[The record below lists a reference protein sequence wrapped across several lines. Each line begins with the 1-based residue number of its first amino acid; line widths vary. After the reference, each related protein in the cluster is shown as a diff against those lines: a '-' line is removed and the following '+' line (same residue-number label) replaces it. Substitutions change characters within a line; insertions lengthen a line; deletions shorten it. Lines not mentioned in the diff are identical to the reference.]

1 MAEGIKVEP
10 FYLSIRV
17 AFAFL
22 EETRLRPGRITG
34 TLDPLSAYPPEGQC
48 SSGRKAK
55 PADRVL
61 SVPHETMVTRRPAVI

>member
-10 FYLSIRV
+10 FYIGFRV

-22 EETRLRPGRITG
+22 EETLLRPGRLTG

-48 SSGRKAK
+48 SPGRKAK
-55 PADRVL
+55 PADRAL
-61 SVPHETMVTRRPAVI
+61 SVPIGRCAIETRQ